1 MVYKDEALTGFA
13 EEDSER
19 MGLYNQNE
27 AARVAVERELR
38 VAGKSN
44 SKPNG
49 ATNGDPKSNG
59 KGQPVLTAKPKK
71 PFTAPDPAN
80 ESGSAGEKA
89 PAA

>member
-1 MVYKDEALTGFA
+1 MDYKDEALTAVA
-13 EEDSER
+13 EEDSEH

-38 VAGKSN
+38 VAGK
-44 SKPNG
+44 PNG
-49 ATNGDPKSNG
+49 ATNGASKRNG
-59 KGQPVLTAKPKK
+59 KGQPMLTAKPKK